1 MLDVD
6 NKTINNRPD
15 LTGLLGM
22 AIEMRAIFRNNNTL
36 DVIKQENI
44 AHVLDEHTPIRT
56 LELLEHATPCAQ
68 QVVVQTEKC
77 SVYSLLSLTNV
88 SVRKS
93 PFYDRLSLIDSGLSP
108 KNNWVDFSNLFY
120 DDIRTTYPLF

>member
-44 AHVLDEHTPIRT
+44 AHVL
-56 LELLEHATPCAQ
+56 
-68 QVVVQTEKC
+68 
-77 SVYSLLSLTNV
+77 
-88 SVRKS
+88 
-93 PFYDRLSLIDSGLSP
+93 
-108 KNNWVDFSNLFY
+108 
-120 DDIRTTYPLF
+120 